1 MTLAAAAQAVEEL
14 EAARQKAVGEKQ
26 AKAARAVDEAEAAR
40 QQAVAAAAVAPP
52 PNTRDDEATRA
63 WLSKQGGGVS
73 AKVEAAATAILAA
86 ECDQGVEAARLVQ
99 SATARPTALGCSAHP
114 RREPEPSP
122 SP

>member
-1 MTLAAAAQAVEEL
+1 MKAEEL
-14 EAARQKAVGEKQ
+14 
-26 AKAARAVDEAEAAR
+26 AKAMEDAQRAAEKKEREKEA
-40 QQAVAAAAVAPP
+40 
-52 PNTRDDEATRA
+52 
-63 WLSKQGGGVS
+63 

-114 RREPEPSP
+114 RREPEPFP

>member
-1 MTLAAAAQAVEEL
+1 MRAAAADAR
-14 EAARQKAVGEKQ
+14 RQKDEALL
-26 AKAARAVDEAEAAR
+26 EAEAAR
-40 QQAVAAAAVAPP
+40 QQAVAAAAVATP
-52 PNTRDDEATRA
+52 PNTHDDEATRA